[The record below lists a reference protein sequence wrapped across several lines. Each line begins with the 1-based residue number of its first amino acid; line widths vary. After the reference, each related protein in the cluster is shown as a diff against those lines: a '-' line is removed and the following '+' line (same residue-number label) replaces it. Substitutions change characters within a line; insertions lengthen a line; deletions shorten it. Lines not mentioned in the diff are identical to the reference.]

1 MWNYL
6 KKEQLIQG
14 MVKFK
19 VINFEEDDFNHNIRV
34 TFIYSSGLIE
44 LLEKELNKIGVYGAF
59 EIY

>member
-1 MWNYL
+1 
-6 KKEQLIQG
+6 

-19 VINFEEDDFNHNIRV
+19 VINFEEDDFNHSIRV

-59 EIY
+59 KIH